1 MKADSAELPTDKTV
15 VVADDDAVT
24 RSLLSGVLRRLGFE
38 VVAEVRDGPK
48 AVAAFERHKPGI
60 VCLDIEMPGLSG
72 FEVLAKIREASSE
85 AIVLLIT
92 GATTESNVR
101 SAIAGKADGVIAK
114 PFSAAT
120 IAREILRAANRSG
133 GNGGEVR

>member
-120 IAREILRAANRSG
+120 IAREILRAATRSG